1 MGLTLFFDLVA
12 VFGFGLLLLL
22 IYQTQRNLFGHPS
35 RFFLSAFAGLYL
47 AVGIANMLRHG
58 GIIDL
63 LGKYEYLAELLFP
76 PVFLFFVFPV
86 FSLYIFSIFMRQD
99 MVRRLQAEED
109 IRVSESRY
117 RQLFENSLEGRC
129 LLRDNRMVS
138 VNEMFLHLFGNDNA
152 EEFLDARLEEFLP
165 EAERDRF
172 QLCLEAQVGKK
183 QECCREF
190 EIQRADGKRRTV
202 EMLCSSVAAGH
213 ETLVQCAFHD
223 ITDMKRIEREIEN
236 TRLFLQSVI
245 DGITDAV
252 MVIDRNYQVKLMNEA
267 VSRLYAVPGQDA
279 GVRFCYQ
286 ISHNLERPCGENGE
300 GCPLTKIIETG
311 MPVLTVHRHR
321 RHDGSPVMLEI
332 AASPIIGV
340 DGTVSGIIEVGR
352 DVTEKLRL
360 AEEKK
365 RFSARILQEQ
375 KEQSVAV
382 LARGMAHDFNNLLAM
397 VQGNV
402 ELLQMD
408 AGSRQA
414 KHLELIGQAA
424 ARMVELTSQ
433 LSAYAKEGKYQ
444 EKAIRLSEKIEEAL
458 QMLGGE
464 IQNDIAIEKDIPAD
478 QWPVMADPAQ
488 ILQLILNLLQNA
500 FEAIGGEKGKVTI
513 TIENR
518 HHMDEWECS
527 QQMEHPAGD
536 YVHLKIADS
545 GRGIADQMQQ
555 TLFEPFVSTKALGRG
570 LGLAAALGIAHNHG
584 GCITAQSVVGRGA
597 VFHVFLPAMNKS
609 AQLQPPASGMN
620 AGRKTAMLH

>member
-1 MGLTLFFDLVA
+1 MTLFFDLIA

-35 RFFLSAFAGLYL
+35 RLFLTAFAGLYL
-47 AVGIANMLRHG
+47 AVGVANMLRHG
-58 GIIDL
+58 GIVDV
-63 LGKYEYLAELLFP
+63 LGKYEYLAGLFFP

-129 LLRDNRMVS
+129 LLRDNRVVS
-138 VNEMFLHLFGNDNA
+138 VNDMFLQLFGSNDV
-152 EEFLDARLEEFLP
+152 EKFMKARLDEYLLQN
-165 EAERDRF
+165 ERERF
-172 QLCLEAQVGKK
+172 QLCVEAQVGKK

-202 EMLCSSVAAGH
+202 EMLCSSVDAGH

-223 ITDMKRIEREIEN
+223 ITEMKRIEREIEN

-252 MVIDRNYQVKLMNEA
+252 MVIDCHYQVKLINEA
-267 VSRLYAVPGQDA
+267 VSRLYAVPSQIEGL
-279 GVRFCYQ
+279 RYCYQ
-286 ISHNLERPCGENGE
+286 VSHNQDKPCGESGE
-300 GCPLTKIIETG
+300 NCPLAQVIATG
-311 MPVLTVHRHR
+311 RPVMMVHRHR

-332 AASPIIGV
+332 AASPIVGL
-340 DGTVSGIIEVGR
+340 DGKVSGIIEVGR

-360 AEEKK
+360 AEEKR

-414 KHLELIGQAA
+414 KHLDLIANAA
-424 ARMVELTSQ
+424 ARMIELTSQ

-444 EKAIRLSEKIEEAL
+444 EKALRLSDKIEEAL
-458 QMLGGE
+458 QMLGSE
-464 IQNDIAIEKDIPAD
+464 LLTDIVIEKNIPED
-478 QWPVMADPAQ
+478 QWAILADPAQ

-500 FEAIGGEKGKVTI
+500 IEAIDKEKGNITI
-513 TIENR
+513 AIENR
-518 HHMDEWECS
+518 QQMDEWECS
-527 QQMEHPAGD
+527 QQVEHRAGD
-536 YVHLKIADS
+536 YVHLRIADS
-545 GRGIADQMQQ
+545 GRGIPEKMQQ
-555 TLFEPFVSTKALGRG
+555 TLFEPFVSSKALGRG

-584 GCITAQSVVGRGA
+584 GCITAQSVVGQGA
-597 VFHVFLPAMNKS
+597 VFHVFLPAMKNADHFHPKGNS
-609 AQLQPPASGMN
+609 AGEDSLPEARLLQ
-620 AGRKTAMLH
+620 